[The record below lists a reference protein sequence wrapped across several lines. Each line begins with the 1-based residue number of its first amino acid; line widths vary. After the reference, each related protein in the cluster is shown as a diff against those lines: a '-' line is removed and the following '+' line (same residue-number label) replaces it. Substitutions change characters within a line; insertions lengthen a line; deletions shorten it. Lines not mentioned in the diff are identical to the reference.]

1 MIKALLFNY
10 HIQERKDILC
20 RKTKAGLNMEVCVDS
35 LESAICATEGG
46 AIRLELCSSL
56 AVGGTTPTLGFL
68 YCVKQK
74 LPNVCA
80 HVLVRCR
87 DGDFLFSEDE
97 VQIMV
102 QDVKSLVKGG
112 ADGIVIGCLDDNGY
126 VDVKQCK
133 KLIQASKEA
142 SEGRT
147 INITFHRAFDMT
159 VSTMLSRTMNDI
171 IEIGCSRV
179 LTSGQMKTA
188 IEGVHVI
195 CDLIQKYQDKIII
208 MPGGGLNENNLELLL
223 KSCPINRI
231 EEPREIQAMTLC
243 GIKEFHAS
251 ARVSKDSEMKY
262 RNEASKM
269 GSDSQ
274 EYTMQITSSEK
285 VRKMVELYNQYC

>member
-171 IEIGCSRV
+171 IEMGCSRV

-251 ARVSKDSEMKY
+251 ARVSKDSGMKY